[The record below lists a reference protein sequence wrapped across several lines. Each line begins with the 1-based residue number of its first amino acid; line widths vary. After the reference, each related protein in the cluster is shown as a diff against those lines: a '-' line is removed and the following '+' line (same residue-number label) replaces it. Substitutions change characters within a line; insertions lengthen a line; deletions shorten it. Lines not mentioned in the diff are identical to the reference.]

1 MKKLLLTTLLVGA
14 AMTSA
19 SAKEYVVYNGG
30 QELTADQTQLPV
42 NFWTWEGTINTV
54 DNANEHSKDFT
65 VNNDGWWGGGWEIDG
80 TQFDI
85 TTFKA
90 SETGW
95 LLKFEVKSDAA
106 NDALPFQLQFSS
118 SGATTSQPNIDIP
131 CTGKWEEVSLN
142 VKDKFNDFFSLVTS
156 GNNMYCFAPV
166 GGAGWAG
173 KSISFRN
180 IRFEEIQA
188 SPIIAVE
195 ATNIEETSA
204 DLTYSITLPTA
215 LAGAEVAVY
224 YKEKSAAEYTLATG
238 SPISLTGL
246 AEKTG
251 YTYVIKAVAT
261 LNGKEYVSEKEVSFM
276 TGGLYKYGNK
286 FYGTAE
292 KDGFTYSYIL
302 IAESDGTLTC
312 KANITAPAGTDGVV
326 RQIKIADNW
335 ITFGSNDD
343 AETSEAYPYK
353 ANGAG
358 TFTLGEWS
366 GDLFFYIP
374 YAGGAARYDI
384 TDYLYGLA
392 NEAPAAAPSI
402 NVSVDEVTSTQAT
415 LSYIVTTPAELSGAT
430 VAVYYKEA
438 SAETFTLTENSPLTL
453 SDLTPNTSYTYQ
465 FKAVATLGDVEYES
479 KVKDV
484 TFTTLRDGATA
495 ISWYAITDG
504 KIANAYLKDEDA
516 ATMRRN
522 IPVSIETKV
531 TYNVDQTITVE
542 ATPHGDATKIVGM
555 VPKITISSNDYK
567 FENKDMSVADGKWS
581 ITTDTKYPDNH
592 NIGWLYFNLAY
603 DGGASTINVNGYTTG
618 AENQAPSYGSLA
630 SINMELSSNELKF
643 GEKAIVTAYGVDK
656 NNHYLL
662 GGDNTINLSMDS
674 EAFTLEGVKVTAIN
688 KGVGTLK
695 ATCGDACV
703 DKNIVCFE
711 SKDCKTMTAS
721 DSGFAYTAVNYNES
735 DTQDLAAAFDGNVG
749 TQVKWSCGETQ
760 VHGVVVEFEKNMV
773 VEAIRLVW
781 EGASAK
787 KYTVTLYADF
797 ADSNSEIL
805 REVKAY
811 ETLVV
816 EDGEGGAGVTAYKNF
831 YKENFTPYIVKKIVL
846 ATEEAWDAGWGI
858 KLKELAIDG
867 TGEYSGILSGVE
879 NVISDKA
886 STGDVYNMQGICVK
900 RAATT
905 EDLNTLPTGIYIING
920 KKIVVK

>member
-1 MKKLLLTTLLVGA
+1 MKKLLLTTFLVGA
-14 AMTSA
+14 AMTTA

-30 QELTADQTQLPV
+30 QELAAGQTQLPV

-80 TQFDI
+80 KKFDI
-85 TTFKA
+85 ATFKA

-142 VKDKFNDFFSLVTS
+142 VKDTFNDFFSLVTS

-326 RQIKIADNW
+326 RQIKIADKW

-358 TFTLGEWS
+358 TFTLGKWS

-392 NEAPAAAPSI
+392 NEAPAAVPSI

-415 LSYIVTTPAELSGAT
+415 LSYIVTTPAELADAS
-430 VAVYYKEA
+430 VACYYKEA
-438 SAETFTLTENSPLTL
+438 SAETFTLTENSPLIL

-504 KIANAYLKDEDA
+504 KIANAYLIGEDA

-531 TYNVDQTITVE
+531 TYNTDQTITVE

-555 VPKITISSNDYK
+555 VPKITISSNDCK
-567 FENKDMSVADGKWS
+567 FEYKDMSVADGKWS
-581 ITTDTKYPDNH
+581 ITTDTTYPDNH
-592 NIGWLYFNLAY
+592 NIGWLYFYLAY

-618 AENQAPSYGSLA
+618 AENEAPSYGELA
-630 SINMELSSNELKF
+630 SINMELSSNELKI
-643 GEKAIVTAYGVDK
+643 GEKAIVTAYALDN

-662 GGDNTINLSMDS
+662 GGDNTIKLSMDS
-674 EAFTLEGVKVTAIN
+674 EAFTLEGVKVTAIK

-695 ATCGDACV
+695 ATCGDAYV

-711 SKDCKTMTAS
+711 SSDCKTMTAS
-721 DSGFAYTAVNYNES
+721 DSGFAYTATNYNES
-735 DTQDLAAAFDGNVG
+735 DKQDLAAAFDGNVG
-749 TQVKWSCGETQ
+749 TQVEWSCGETQ
-760 VHGVVVEFEKNMV
+760 KHGVVVEFEKNMV

-831 YKENFTPYIVKKIVL
+831 YKENFTSYIVKKIVL
-846 ATEEAWDAGWGI
+846 ATEEAWNAGWGI
-858 KLKELAIDG
+858 KLKELAVDG

>member
-1 MKKLLLTTLLVGA
+1 MKKFIVASMMAAAMLTT
-14 AMTSA
+14 A
-19 SAKEYVVYNGG
+19 SATEYVVYNGG
-30 QELTADQTQLPV
+30 QELAAGQTQLPV
-42 NFWTWEGTINTV
+42 NFWTWEGTIKTV

-80 TQFDI
+80 KQFDI

-118 SGATTSQPNIDIP
+118 SGVEKSQPDIDIP

-142 VKDKFNDFFSLVTS
+142 VKDTFNDFFSLVTS

-286 FYGTAE
+286 FYGNVE
-292 KDGFTYSYIL
+292 QNGFIYNYML
-302 IAESDGTLTC
+302 IAESDGSLTC
-312 KANITAPAGTDGVV
+312 KANITAPEGTVGVV
-326 RQIKIADNW
+326 RQIKIADNY
-335 ITFGSNDD
+335 INFSENTD
-343 AETSEAYPYK
+343 AATADTYPYT
-353 ANGAG
+353 ANATGR
-358 TFTLGEWS
+358 FTLGEWS
-366 GDLFFYIP
+366 GDLFLWTP
-374 YAGGAARYDI
+374 YAGGVDRYDI
-384 TDYLYGLA
+384 KNYLYGLA
-392 NEAPAAAPSI
+392 NEAPAPAPSI
-402 NVSVDEVTSTQAT
+402 TVSADEITATQAT
-415 LSYIVTTPAELSGAT
+415 LSYSVTTPAELSGAT

-465 FKAVATLGDVEYES
+465 FKAVATLDDVEYES

-504 KIANAYLKDEDA
+504 KIANAYLIGEDA

-531 TYNVDQTITVE
+531 TYNADQTITVE

-567 FENKDMSVADGKWS
+567 FEYKDMSVADGKWS
-581 ITTDTKYPDNH
+581 ITTDTTYPDNH
-592 NIGWLYFNLAY
+592 NIGWLYFYLAY
-603 DGGASTINVNGYTTG
+603 DGGASPINVNGYTTG
-618 AENQAPSYGSLA
+618 VENEAPSYG
-630 SINMELSSNELKF
+630 ELSSINLALSNTELKV
-643 GEKAIVTAYGVDK
+643 GDNAIVTAYGVDK
-656 NNHYLL
+656 NGHYLL
-662 GGDNTINLSMDS
+662 GDDYAVTLTMDS

-695 ATCGDACV
+695 ATCGDAYV

-711 SKDCKTMTAS
+711 STDCKTMTAS
-721 DSGFAYTAVNYNES
+721 DSGFTYTATNYNAG

-749 TQVKWSCGETQ
+749 TQVEWSCGETQ
-760 VHGVVVEFEKNMV
+760 KHGVVVEFEKNMV

-846 ATEEAWDAGWGI
+846 ATEKAWDAGWGI
-858 KLKELAIDG
+858 KLKELAVDG

>member
-1 MKKLLLTTLLVGA
+1 MKKLLLTTFLVGA
-14 AMTSA
+14 AMTTA

-42 NFWTWEGTINTV
+42 NFHTWMNMTVEENAEDYSTNFTINEEV
-54 DNANEHSKDFT
+54 
-65 VNNDGWWGGGWEIDG
+65 GWWGAGWEIDG
-80 TQFDI
+80 NQFDI
-85 TTFKA
+85 TTFA
-90 SETGW
+90 QSETGW
-95 LLKFEVKSDAA
+95 LLKFEEKCDPENA
-106 NDALPFQLQFSS
+106 DLTFKIQMS
-118 SGATTSQPNIDIP
+118 SGNVRPEPVVKIP
-131 CTGKWEEVSLN
+131 CTGQWEEVTIN
-142 VKDKFNDFFSLVTS
+142 IKDKFDDIFSKLTS
-156 GNNMYCFAPV
+156 GQNLYCFAPV
-166 GGAGWAG
+166 GGAGW
-173 KSISFRN
+173 KDRKISFRN
-180 IRFEEIQA
+180 VRLVEIPA
-188 SPIIAVE
+188 SPIISLE
-195 ATNIEETSA
+195 ATNITETTA
-204 DLTYSITLPTA
+204 DLAYSVSLPSA
-215 LAGAEVAVY
+215 LTGADVAVY

-251 YTYVIKAVAT
+251 YTYVVKAVAT

-286 FYGTAE
+286 FYGNVE
-292 KDGFTYSYIL
+292 HDRFIYNYML
-302 IAESDGTLTC
+302 IAESDGSLTC
-312 KANITAPAGTDGVV
+312 KADITAPEGTVGVV
-326 RQIKIADNW
+326 RRIKIADNW
-335 ITFGSNDD
+335 IDF
-343 AETSEAYPYK
+343 SENTDPATADTYPYT

-366 GDLFFYIP
+366 GELFFYIP
-374 YAGGAARYDI
+374 YSGGADRYDI
-384 TDYLYGLA
+384 KNYLYGLA
-392 NEAPAAAPSI
+392 NEAPAPAPSI
-402 NVSVDEVTSTQAT
+402 TVSADEITATQAT
-415 LSYIVTTPAELSGAT
+415 LSYSVTTPAELSGAT

-504 KIANAYLKDEDA
+504 KIANAYLIGEDA

-531 TYNVDQTITVE
+531 TYNTDQTITVE

-567 FENKDMSVADGKWS
+567 FEYKDMSVADGKWS
-581 ITTDTKYPDNH
+581 ITTDTKYPDKY
-592 NIGWLYFNLAY
+592 NIGSLYFYLAY

-630 SINMELSSNELKF
+630 SINMELSSNELKI
-643 GEKAIVTAYGVDK
+643 GEKAIVTAYGVDN

-674 EAFTLEGVKVTAIN
+674 EAFTLEGVKVTAIK

-695 ATCGDACV
+695 ATCGDAYV

-711 SKDCKTMTAS
+711 STDCKTMTAS
-721 DSGFAYTAVNYNES
+721 DSGFAYTATNYNES

-749 TQVKWSCGETQ
+749 TQVEWSCGETQ
-760 VHGVVVEFEKNMV
+760 EHGVVVEFEKNMV

-816 EDGEGGAGVTAYKNF
+816 EDGEGGAGVTVYKNF

-858 KLKELAIDG
+858 KLKELAVDG

>member
-1 MKKLLLTTLLVGA
+1 MKKLLLTTFLVGA
-14 AMTSA
+14 AMTTA

-30 QELTADQTQLPV
+30 QELTAGQTQLPV
-42 NFWTWEGTINTV
+42 NFWGWEETINTV

-65 VNNDGWWGGGWEIDG
+65 VKNDGWWGGGWEIDG
-80 TQFDI
+80 KQFDI

-118 SGATTSQPNIDIP
+118 SGVKNSQPDIDIP

-142 VKDKFNDFFSLVTS
+142 VKDTFNDFFSLVTS

-188 SPIIAVE
+188 SPIISLE
-195 ATNIEETSA
+195 ATNITETTA
-204 DLTYSITLPTA
+204 DLAYSVSLPSA
-215 LAGAEVAVY
+215 LTGADVAVY
-224 YKEKSAAEYTLATG
+224 YKEKSAADFTLASG
-238 SPISLTGL
+238 SPIALTNL
-246 AEKTG
+246 LEKTN

-286 FYGTAE
+286 FYGNVE
-292 KDGFTYSYIL
+292 QNGFIYNYML
-302 IAESDGTLTC
+302 IAESDGSLTC
-312 KANITAPAGTDGVV
+312 KANITAPEGTVGVV
-326 RQIKIADNW
+326 RQIKIADNY
-335 ITFGSNDD
+335 INFSENTD
-343 AETSEAYPYK
+343 AATADTYPYT
-353 ANGAG
+353 ANATGP
-358 TFTLGEWS
+358 FTLGEWS
-366 GDLFFYIP
+366 GDLFLWTP
-374 YAGGAARYDI
+374 YAGGVNSYDI
-384 TDYLYGLA
+384 PGYLYGLA
-392 NEAPAAAPSI
+392 NEAPAPAPSI
-402 NVSVDEVTSTQAT
+402 TVSADEITATQAT
-415 LSYIVTTPAELSGAT
+415 LSYSVTTPAELSGAT

-438 SAETFTLTENSPLTL
+438 SAETFTLTENSPLIL

-465 FKAVATLGDVEYES
+465 FKVVATLGDVEYES

-504 KIANAYLKDEDA
+504 KIANAYLIGEDA

-555 VPKITISSNDYK
+555 VPKITISSTDYK
-567 FENKDMSVADGKWS
+567 FEYKVMNVTDGKWS

-618 AENQAPSYGSLA
+618 AENEAPSYGSLA
-630 SINMELSSNELKF
+630 SINMELSSNELKI
-643 GEKAIVTAYGVDK
+643 GEKAIVTAYALDN

-662 GGDNTINLSMDS
+662 GGDNTIKLSMVS

-695 ATCGDACV
+695 ATCGDAYV

-711 SKDCKTMTAS
+711 SSDCKTMTAS
-721 DSGFAYTAVNYNES
+721 DSGFAYTATNYNAD

-749 TQVKWSCGETQ
+749 TQVEWSCGETQ
-760 VHGVVVEFEKNMV
+760 EHGVVVEFEKNMV

-846 ATEEAWDAGWGI
+846 ATEEAWDAGRGI
-858 KLKELAIDG
+858 ILKELAVDG

-900 RAATT
+900 RGASV
-905 EDLNTLPTGIYIING
+905 EDLNSLPTGIYIING
-920 KKIVVK
+920 KKFVVK

>member
-1 MKKLLLTTLLVGA
+1 MTT
-14 AMTSA
+14 A

-30 QELTADQTQLPV
+30 QALTADQTQLPV
-42 NFWTWEGTINTV
+42 NFYSWEGTVNTV
-54 DNANEHSKDFT
+54 DNTAEYSKDFT
-65 VNNDGWWGGGWEIDG
+65 VNNNGWWGAGWEIDG
-80 TQFDI
+80 TNFDI
-85 TTFKA
+85 ASFKT

-106 NDALPFQLQFSS
+106 NDDLPFQLQFSS
-118 SGATTSQPNIDIP
+118 TGVTTSQPNIDIP
-131 CTGKWEEVSLN
+131 CTGSWEEVSLN
-142 VKDKFNDFFSLVTS
+142 IKDTFNDFLSGVIS

-166 GGAGWAG
+166 GGSGWAG

-180 IRFEEIQA
+180 IRLVEISA
-188 SPIIAVE
+188 SPIITLE
-195 ATNIEETSA
+195 ATNITKTTA
-204 DLTYSITLPTA
+204 DLAYSVSLPSA
-215 LAGAEVAVY
+215 LTGADVAVY
-224 YKEKSAAEYTLATG
+224 YKEKSAADYTLASG
-238 SPISLTGL
+238 SPIALTDL
-246 AEKTG
+246 VEKTN
-251 YTYVIKAVAT
+251 YTYVVKAVAT
-261 LNGKEYVSEKEVSFM
+261 LNDVEYVAEKEVSFM
-276 TGGLYKYGNK
+276 TGGLYKSGNK
-286 FYGTAE
+286 FYGNAE
-292 KDGFTYSYIL
+292 QNGFTYNYIL
-302 IAESDGTLTC
+302 IAESDGSLTC
-312 KANITAPAGTDGVV
+312 KANITAPEGTVGVV
-326 RQIKIADNW
+326 RQFNIAGTYINFTNNTDPA
-335 ITFGSNDD
+335 T
-343 AETSEAYPYK
+343 AEAYPYT
-353 ANGAG
+353 ANGSG
-358 TFTLGEWS
+358 SFTLGEWK

-384 TDYLYGLA
+384 PGYLYGLA
-392 NEAPAAAPSI
+392 NEAPASAPSI
-402 NVSVDEVTSTQAT
+402 SVSADEITAT
-415 LSYIVTTPAELSGAT
+415 TASLSYSVTTPSELSGAT
-430 VAVYYKEA
+430 VSVYYKEA
-438 SAETFTLTENSPLTL
+438 TAESFTLLESSPLVL

-465 FKAVATLGDVEYES
+465 FKAVATLKGVEYES

-484 TFTTLRDGATA
+484 TFTTMRDGATA
-495 ISWYAITDG
+495 ISWYAIADG
-504 KIANAYLKDEDA
+504 KINNAYLIGEDP

-567 FENKDMSVADGKWS
+567 FEYKDMSVADGKWS
-581 ITTDTKYPDNH
+581 ITTDTTYPDNH
-592 NIGWLYFNLAY
+592 SIGWLFFFMAY
-603 DGGASTINVNGYTTG
+603 DGGASSINVNGYTTG
-618 AENQAPSYGSLA
+618 AENEAPSYG
-630 SINMELSSNELKF
+630 ELSSINLELSNTELKV
-643 GEKAIVTAYGVDK
+643 GEKATLTSAYAFD
-656 NNHYLL
+656 NNGHYLL
-662 GGDNTINLSMDS
+662 GDDYAVTLTMDGDSFNFEGITI
-674 EAFTLEGVKVTAIN
+674 TATD

-695 ATCGDACV
+695 ATCRDASV
-703 DKNIVCFE
+703 EKVIRCFE
-711 SKDCKTMTAS
+711 STDCKTMTAS
-721 DSGFAYTAVNYNES
+721 DSGFTYTASNYNAN
-735 DTQDLAAAFDGNVG
+735 DTQDLAAAFDGNIG
-749 TQVKWSCGETQ
+749 TQVEWSCGKTQ
-760 VHGVVVEFEKNMV
+760 EHGVVVEFEKNMV

-846 ATEEAWDAGWGI
+846 ATEEAWNADWGI
-858 KLKELAIDG
+858 KLKELAVDG

>member
-1 MKKLLLTTLLVGA
+1 MTT
-14 AMTSA
+14 A

-30 QELTADQTQLPV
+30 QELAADQTQLPV

-65 VNNDGWWGGGWEIDG
+65 VNNNGWWGGGWEIDG
-80 TQFDI
+80 KQFDI

-95 LLKFEVKSDAA
+95 ILKFEVKSDAA

-465 FKAVATLGDVEYES
+465 FKAVATLGDVKYES

-618 AENQAPSYGSLA
+618 AENEAPSYGELL

-643 GEKAIVTAYGVDK
+643 GEKAIVTAYGVDN

-662 GGDNTINLSMDS
+662 GGDNTIKLSMNS

-695 ATCGDACV
+695 ATCGDAYV

-721 DSGFAYTAVNYNES
+721 DSGFAYTATNYNTG
-735 DTQDLAAAFDGNVG
+735 DTQDLAAAFDGNIG
-749 TQVKWSCGETQ
+749 TQVEWSCGETQ
-760 VHGVVVEFEKNMV
+760 KHGVVVEFEKNMV

-816 EDGEGGAGVTAYKNF
+816 EDGEGGAGVTVYKNF

-846 ATEEAWDAGWGI
+846 ATEEAWNAGWGI
-858 KLKELAIDG
+858 KLKELAVDG

-900 RAATT
+900 RGASV
-905 EDLNTLPTGIYIING
+905 EDLNSLPTGIYIING

>member
-1 MKKLLLTTLLVGA
+1 MTT
-14 AMTSA
+14 A

-42 NFWTWEGTINTV
+42 NFSTWEGTVSTK
-54 DNANEHSKDFT
+54 DNDKDFSKDFT

-80 TQFDI
+80 FDI
-85 TTFKA
+85 TTFA
-90 SETGW
+90 QSETGW
-95 LLKFEVKSDAA
+95 LLKFEEKCDPENANLIFKIQMSSGDVKSE
-106 NDALPFQLQFSS
+106 PKVK
-118 SGATTSQPNIDIP
+118 IP
-131 CTGKWEEVSLN
+131 CTGQWEEVTIN
-142 VKDKFNDFFSLVTS
+142 IKDTFDDIFSKLTS
-156 GNNMYCFAPV
+156 GNKLYCFAPV
-166 GGAGWAG
+166 GGAGW
-173 KSISFRN
+173 KDRKISFRN
-180 IRFEEIQA
+180 VRLVEIPA
-188 SPIIAVE
+188 SPIISLE
-195 ATNIEETSA
+195 ATNITETTA
-204 DLTYSITLPTA
+204 DLAYSVSLPSA
-215 LAGAEVAVY
+215 LTGADVAVY

-261 LNGKEYVSEKEVSFM
+261 LNDVEYVAEKEVSFM
-276 TGGLYKYGNK
+276 TGGLYKSGNK
-286 FYGTAE
+286 FYGNAE
-292 KDGFTYSYIL
+292 QNGFTYNYML
-302 IAESDGTLTC
+302 IAESDGSLTC
-312 KANITAPAGTDGVV
+312 KANITAPEGTVGLVPELNIAGPYIGFTKNTDPAT
-326 RQIKIADNW
+326 AD
-335 ITFGSNDD
+335 T
-343 AETSEAYPYK
+343 YPYTV
-353 ANGAG
+353 NGTG
-358 TFTLGEWS
+358 PFTLGEWS
-366 GDLFFYIP
+366 GDLFFWTK
-374 YAGGAARYDI
+374 YAGGVHRYDI
-384 TDYLYGLA
+384 PGYLYGLA
-392 NEAPAAAPSI
+392 NEAPASAPSI
-402 NVSVDEVTSTQAT
+402 TVSADEITATQAT
-415 LSYIVTTPAELSGAT
+415 LSYSVTTPAELSGAT

-531 TYNVDQTITVE
+531 TYNTDQTITVE

-555 VPKITISSNDYK
+555 VPKITISSDDYK
-567 FENKDMSVADGKWS
+567 FEYKDMSVADGKWS
-581 ITTDTKYPDNH
+581 ITTDTKYPDKH
-592 NIGWLYFNLAY
+592 NIGWLYFYLAY
-603 DGGASTINVNGYTTG
+603 AGGASTINVNGYTTG
-618 AENQAPSYGSLA
+618 AENEAPSYGSLA
-630 SINMELSSNELKF
+630 SINMELSSNELKI
-643 GEKAIVTAYGVDK
+643 GEKAIVTAYGVDN

-662 GGDNTINLSMDS
+662 GGDNTIKLSMNS
-674 EAFTLEGVKVTAIN
+674 EAFTLEGVKVTATD

-695 ATCGDACV
+695 ATCRDAYV
-703 DKNIVCFE
+703 EKVIRCFE
-711 SKDCKTMTAS
+711 STDCKTMTAS
-721 DSGFAYTAVNYNES
+721 DSGFTYTATNYNAG
-735 DTQDLAAAFDGNVG
+735 DTQDLAAAFDGNIG
-749 TQVKWSCGETQ
+749 TQVEWNCGQTHE
-760 VHGVVVEFEKNMV
+760 HGVVVEFEKNMV

-797 ADSNSEIL
+797 ADADSQML

-816 EDGEGGAGVTAYKNF
+816 EDGEGGGGLTIYKDF
-831 YKENFTPYIVKKIVL
+831 YKEDYTPYIAKKIVL
-846 ATEEAWDAGWGI
+846 ATQQAWDAGWGI
-858 KLKELAIDG
+858 KLKEMAIDG
-867 TGEYSGILSGVE
+867 TGEYSGTLTGVE

-886 STGDVYNMQGICVK
+886 TTGDIYNMQGICVK

>member
-1 MKKLLLTTLLVGA
+1 
-14 AMTSA
+14 MTSA

-30 QELTADQTQLPV
+30 QELAAGQTQLPV

-80 TQFDI
+80 KQFDI

-142 VKDKFNDFFSLVTS
+142 VKDTFNDFFSLVTS

-173 KSISFRN
+173 KTISFRN

-286 FYGTAE
+286 FYGNVE
-292 KDGFTYSYIL
+292 HDRFIYNYML
-302 IAESDGTLTC
+302 IAESDGSLTC
-312 KANITAPAGTDGVV
+312 KANITAPEGTVGLVPELNIAGPYIGFTKNTDPAT
-326 RQIKIADNW
+326 AD
-335 ITFGSNDD
+335 T
-343 AETSEAYPYK
+343 YPYTV
-353 ANGAG
+353 NGTG
-358 TFTLGEWS
+358 PFTLGEWS
-366 GDLFFYIP
+366 GELFFWTK
-374 YAGGAARYDI
+374 YAGGVHRYDI
-384 TDYLYGLA
+384 PGYLYGLA
-392 NEAPAAAPSI
+392 NEAPASAPSI
-402 NVSVDEVTSTQAT
+402 SVSADEITAT
-415 LSYIVTTPAELSGAT
+415 TASLSYSVTTPSELNGAT

-438 SAETFTLTENSPLTL
+438 TAESFTLLESSPLVL

-465 FKAVATLGDVEYES
+465 FKAVATLEDVEYES

-484 TFTTLRDGATA
+484 TFTTMRDGATA
-495 ISWYAITDG
+495 ISWYAIADG
-504 KIANAYLKDEDA
+504 KINNAYLIGEDP

-555 VPKITISSNDYK
+555 VPKITISSNDHK
-567 FENKDMSVADGKWS
+567 FEYQVMNVADGKWS
-581 ITTDTKYPDNH
+581 ITTDTTYPDNH
-592 NIGWLYFNLAY
+592 SIGWLYFFMAY
-603 DGGASTINVNGYTTG
+603 DGGDSRIDVNGYTTG
-618 AENQAPSYGSLA
+618 AENEAPSYG
-630 SINMELSSNELKF
+630 ELSSINLELTDTELKV
-643 GEKAIVTAYGVDK
+643 GEKATLTSAYAFD
-656 NNHYLL
+656 NNGHYLL
-662 GGDNTINLSMDS
+662 GDDYAVTLTMDGDSFNFEGITI
-674 EAFTLEGVKVTAIN
+674 TATD

-695 ATCGDACV
+695 ATCRDAYV
-703 DKNIVCFE
+703 EKVIRCFE
-711 SKDCKTMTAS
+711 STDCKTMTAS
-721 DSGFAYTAVNYNES
+721 DSGFTYTATNYNAG
-735 DTQDLAAAFDGNVG
+735 DTQDLAAAFDGNIG
-749 TQVKWSCGETQ
+749 TQVEWNCGQTHE
-760 VHGVVVEFEKNMV
+760 HGVVVEFEKNMV

-797 ADSNSEIL
+797 ADADSQML

-816 EDGEGGAGVTAYKNF
+816 EDGEGGGGLTIYKDF
-831 YKENFTPYIVKKIVL
+831 YKEDYTPYIAKKIVL
-846 ATEEAWDAGWGI
+846 ATQQAWDAGWGI
-858 KLKELAIDG
+858 KLKEMAIDG
-867 TGEYSGILSGVE
+867 TGEYSGTLTGVE

-886 STGDVYNMQGICVK
+886 TTGDIYNMQGICVK

>member
-1 MKKLLLTTLLVGA
+1 MKKLLLTTFLVGA
-14 AMTSA
+14 AMTTA

-42 NFWTWEGTINTV
+42 NFHTWMNMTVEENAEDYSTNFTINEEV
-54 DNANEHSKDFT
+54 
-65 VNNDGWWGGGWEIDG
+65 GWWGAGWEIDG
-80 TQFDI
+80 NQFDI
-85 TTFKA
+85 TKFA
-90 SETGW
+90 QSETGW
-95 LLKFEVKSDAA
+95 LLKFEEKCDPENA
-106 NDALPFQLQFSS
+106 DLTFKIQMS
-118 SGATTSQPNIDIP
+118 SGNVKPEPKVEIP
-131 CTGKWEEVSLN
+131 CTGQWEEVTIN
-142 VKDKFNDFFSLVTS
+142 IKDKFDDIFSKLTS
-156 GNNMYCFAPV
+156 GQNLYCFAPV
-166 GGAGWAG
+166 GGAGW
-173 KSISFRN
+173 KDRKISFRN
-180 IRFEEIQA
+180 VRLVEIPA
-188 SPIIAVE
+188 SPIISLE
-195 ATNIEETSA
+195 ATNITETTA
-204 DLTYSITLPTA
+204 DLAYSVSLPSA
-215 LAGAEVAVY
+215 LTGADVAVY
-224 YKEKSAAEYTLATG
+224 YKEKSAADFTLASG
-238 SPISLTGL
+238 SPITLTDL
-246 AEKTG
+246 LEKTN

-286 FYGTAE
+286 FYGNVE
-292 KDGFTYSYIL
+292 HDGFIYNYML
-302 IAESDGTLTC
+302 IAESDKSLTC
-312 KANITAPAGTDGVV
+312 KADITAREGTVGVV
-326 RQIKIADNW
+326 RQIKIADKW
-335 ITFGSNDD
+335 IDF
-343 AETSEAYPYK
+343 SENTDPATADTYPYT

-358 TFTLGEWS
+358 PFTLGEWS

-374 YAGGAARYDI
+374 YSGGADRYDI
-384 TDYLYGLA
+384 KNYLYGLA
-392 NEAPAAAPSI
+392 NEAPAPAPSI
-402 NVSVDEVTSTQAT
+402 TVSADEITATQAT
-415 LSYIVTTPAELSGAT
+415 LSYSVTTPAELSGAT

-438 SAETFTLTENSPLTL
+438 SAETFTLTENSPLIL

-504 KIANAYLKDEDA
+504 KIANAYLIGEDA

-567 FENKDMSVADGKWS
+567 FEYKDMSVADGKWS
-581 ITTDTKYPDNH
+581 ITTDTKYPDKY
-592 NIGWLYFNLAY
+592 NIGSLYFYLAY
-603 DGGASTINVNGYTTG
+603 AGGASTINVNGYTTG

-630 SINMELSSNELKF
+630 SINMELSSNELKI
-643 GEKAIVTAYGVDK
+643 GEKAIVTAYALDN

-662 GGDNTINLSMDS
+662 GGDNTIKLSMVS

-695 ATCGDACV
+695 ATCGDAYV
-703 DKNIVCFE
+703 EKNIVCFE
-711 SKDCKTMTAS
+711 SSDCKTMTAS
-721 DSGFAYTAVNYNES
+721 DSGFAYTATNYNAG

-749 TQVKWSCGETQ
+749 TQVEWSCGETQ
-760 VHGVVVEFEKNMV
+760 KHGVVVEFEKNMV

-816 EDGEGGAGVTAYKNF
+816 EDGEGGAGVTVYKNF

-846 ATEEAWDAGWGI
+846 ATEEAWNAGWGI
-858 KLKELAIDG
+858 KLKEMAVDG

-920 KKIVVK
+920 KKFVVK

>member
-1 MKKLLLTTLLVGA
+1 MKKLLLTTFLVGA
-14 AMTSA
+14 AMTTA

-42 NFWTWEGTINTV
+42 NFHPWEGTVSTK
-54 DNANEHSKDFT
+54 DNEKDFSKDFT

-80 TQFDI
+80 KQFDI

-118 SGATTSQPNIDIP
+118 SGVKNSQPDIDIP

-142 VKDKFNDFFSLVTS
+142 VKDTFNDFFSLVTS

-204 DLTYSITLPTA
+204 DLTYSITLPSA
-215 LAGAEVAVY
+215 LTGADVAVY

-238 SPISLTGL
+238 NPISLTGL

-261 LNGKEYVSEKEVSFM
+261 LNGEEYVSEKEVSFM

-343 AETSEAYPYK
+343 DETSEAYPYK

-384 TDYLYGLA
+384 TGYLYGLA

-438 SAETFTLTENSPLTL
+438 SAETFTLTENSPLIL

-465 FKAVATLGDVEYES
+465 FKAVATLDDVEYES

-495 ISWYAITDG
+495 ISWYAIADG
-504 KIANAYLKDEDA
+504 KINNAYLIGEDP
-516 ATMRRN
+516 ATMRRD

-567 FENKDMSVADGKWS
+567 FEYKDMSVADGKWS
-581 ITTDTKYPDNH
+581 ITTDTTYPDNH
-592 NIGWLYFNLAY
+592 SIGWLFFFMAY
-603 DGGASTINVNGYTTG
+603 DGGASSINVNGYTTG
-618 AENQAPSYGSLA
+618 AENEAPSYG
-630 SINMELSSNELKF
+630 ELSSINLELSNTELKV
-643 GEKAIVTAYGVDK
+643 GDKAIVTAYGVD
-656 NNHYLL
+656 NNGHYLL
-662 GGDNTINLSMDS
+662 GDDYAVTLTMDGNS
-674 EAFTLEGVKVTAIN
+674 FNLEGVTITAAD

-695 ATCGDACV
+695 ATCGDASV
-703 DKNIVCFE
+703 EKVIRCFE
-711 SKDCKTMTAS
+711 STDCKTMTAS
-721 DSGFAYTAVNYNES
+721 DSGFTYTASNYNAD

-749 TQVKWSCGETQ
+749 TQVEWSCGNTQ
-760 VHGVVVEFEKNMV
+760 KHGVVVEFEKNMV

-797 ADSNSEIL
+797 ADADSQVL

-816 EDGEGGAGVTAYKNF
+816 EDGEGGGGLTIYKNF
-831 YKENFTPYIVKKIVL
+831 YKEDYTPYIAKKIVL

-858 KLKELAIDG
+858 KLKEMAIDG
-867 TGEYSGILSGVE
+867 TGEYSGTLTGVE

-886 STGDVYNMQGICVK
+886 TTGDIYNMQGICVK

>member
-1 MKKLLLTTLLVGA
+1 MKKLLLTTFLVGA
-14 AMTSA
+14 AMTTA

-42 NFWTWEGTINTV
+42 NFYTWMNMTVEENAEDYSTNFTINEEV
-54 DNANEHSKDFT
+54 
-65 VNNDGWWGGGWEIDG
+65 GWWGAGWEIDG
-80 TQFDI
+80 TKFDI
-85 TTFKA
+85 TKFA
-90 SETGW
+90 QSETGW
-95 LLKFEVKSDAA
+95 LLKFEEKCDPENA
-106 NDALPFQLQFSS
+106 DLTFKIQMS
-118 SGATTSQPNIDIP
+118 SGDVRPEPVVKIP
-131 CTGKWEEVSLN
+131 CTGQWEEVTIN
-142 VKDKFNDFFSLVTS
+142 IKDTFDDIFSKLTS
-156 GNNMYCFAPV
+156 GNKLYCFAPV
-166 GGAGWAG
+166 GGAGW
-173 KSISFRN
+173 KDRKISFRN
-180 IRFEEIQA
+180 VRLVEIPA
-188 SPIIAVE
+188 SPIISLE
-195 ATNIEETSA
+195 ATNITETTA
-204 DLTYSITLPTA
+204 DLAYSVSLPSA
-215 LAGAEVAVY
+215 LTGADVAVY

-286 FYGTAE
+286 FYGNVE
-292 KDGFTYSYIL
+292 QNGFIYNYML
-302 IAESDGTLTC
+302 IAESDGSLTC
-312 KANITAPAGTDGVV
+312 KANITAPEGTVGVV
-326 RQIKIADNW
+326 RQIKIADNY
-335 ITFGSNDD
+335 INFSENTD
-343 AETSEAYPYK
+343 AATADTYPYT
-353 ANGAG
+353 ANATGR
-358 TFTLGEWS
+358 FTLGEWS
-366 GDLFFYIP
+366 GDLFLWTP
-374 YAGGAARYDI
+374 YAGGVDRYDI
-384 TDYLYGLA
+384 KNYLYGLA
-392 NEAPAAAPSI
+392 NEAPAPAPSI
-402 NVSVDEVTSTQAT
+402 TVSADEITATQAT
-415 LSYIVTTPAELSGAT
+415 LSYSVTTPAELSGAT

-438 SAETFTLTENSPLTL
+438 SAETFTLTENSPLIL

-504 KIANAYLKDEDA
+504 KIANAYLIGEDA

-531 TYNVDQTITVE
+531 TYNTDQTITVE

-567 FENKDMSVADGKWS
+567 FEYKDMSVADGKWS
-581 ITTDTKYPDNH
+581 ITTDTTYPDKH
-592 NIGWLYFNLAY
+592 NIGWLYFYLAY

-618 AENQAPSYGSLA
+618 AENEAPSYG
-630 SINMELSSNELKF
+630 ELSSINLALSNTELKV
-643 GEKAIVTAYGVDK
+643 GDNAIVTAYGVD
-656 NNHYLL
+656 NNGHYLL
-662 GGDNTINLSMDS
+662 GDDYAVTLTMDS

-695 ATCGDACV
+695 ATCGDAYV

-711 SKDCKTMTAS
+711 SSDCKTMTAS
-721 DSGFAYTAVNYNES
+721 DSGFAYTATNYNAG

-749 TQVKWSCGETQ
+749 TQVEWSCGETQ

-846 ATEEAWDAGWGI
+846 ATEKAWDAGWGI
-858 KLKELAIDG
+858 KLKELAVDG

>member
-1 MKKLLLTTLLVGA
+1 MTT
-14 AMTSA
+14 A

-42 NFWTWEGTINTV
+42 NFYPWDGTINTV
-54 DNANEHSKDFT
+54 DNADEHSKDFT

-80 TQFDI
+80 FDI
-85 TTFKA
+85 TTFA
-90 SETGW
+90 QSETGW
-95 LLKFEVKSDAA
+95 LLKFEEKCDPE
-106 NDALPFQLQFSS
+106 NKDLTFKIQMS
-118 SGATTSQPNIDIP
+118 SGDVKHEPVVKIP
-131 CTGKWEEVSLN
+131 CTGQWEEVTIN
-142 VKDKFNDFFSLVTS
+142 IKDTFDDIFSKLTF
-156 GNNMYCFAPV
+156 GNKLYCFAPV
-166 GGAGWAG
+166 GGSGW
-173 KSISFRN
+173 KDRKISFRN
-180 IRFEEIQA
+180 VRLVEIPA
-188 SPIIAVE
+188 SPIISLE
-195 ATNIEETSA
+195 ATNITETTA
-204 DLTYSITLPTA
+204 DLAYSVSLPSA
-215 LAGAEVAVY
+215 LTGADVAVY
-224 YKEKSAAEYTLATG
+224 YKEKSAADFTLASG
-238 SPISLTGL
+238 SPITLTDL
-246 AEKTG
+246 LEKTN
-251 YTYVIKAVAT
+251 YTYVVKAVAT

-286 FYGTAE
+286 FYGNVE
-292 KDGFTYSYIL
+292 HNGFIYNYML
-302 IAESDGTLTC
+302 IAESDGSLTC
-312 KANITAPAGTDGVV
+312 KADITAPEGTVGVV
-326 RQIKIADNW
+326 RRIKIADNW
-335 ITFGSNDD
+335 IDF
-343 AETSEAYPYK
+343 SENTDHATADTYPYTAK
-353 ANGAG
+353 GAG
-358 TFTLGEWS
+358 TFNLGEWS

-374 YAGGAARYDI
+374 YSGGDDRYDI
-384 TDYLYGLA
+384 KDYLYGLA
-392 NEAPAAAPSI
+392 NEAPAPAPSI
-402 NVSVDEVTSTQAT
+402 TVSADEITATRAT
-415 LSYIVTTPAELSGAT
+415 LSYTVITPSELAGAT
-430 VAVYYKEA
+430 VACYYKDA
-438 SAETFTLTENSPLTL
+438 TAEEYTLLESSPLVL

-504 KIANAYLKDEDA
+504 KIANAYLIGEDA

-567 FENKDMSVADGKWS
+567 FEYKVMNVADGKWS
-581 ITTDTKYPDNH
+581 ITTDTTYPVNH
-592 NIGWLYFNLAY
+592 NIDWLYFNLAY
-603 DGGASTINVNGYTTG
+603 DGGASTIYVNGYTTG

-630 SINMELSSNELKF
+630 SINMELSSNELKI
-643 GEKAIVTAYGVDK
+643 GEKAIVTAYGVDN

-662 GGDNTINLSMDS
+662 GGDNTIKLSMNS

-695 ATCGDACV
+695 ATCGDAYV

-711 SKDCKTMTAS
+711 SSDCKTMTAS
-721 DSGFAYTAVNYNES
+721 DSGFAYTATNYNAG
-735 DTQDLAAAFDGNVG
+735 DTQDLAAAFDGNIG
-749 TQVKWSCGETQ
+749 TQVEWSCGETQ
-760 VHGVVVEFEKNMV
+760 KHGVVVEFEKNMV

-858 KLKELAIDG
+858 KLKELAVDG

-900 RAATT
+900 RGASV
-905 EDLNTLPTGIYIING
+905 EDLNSLPTGIYIING
-920 KKIVVK
+920 KKFVVK

>member
-1 MKKLLLTTLLVGA
+1 M
-14 AMTSA
+14 
-19 SAKEYVVYNGG
+19 
-30 QELTADQTQLPV
+30 
-42 NFWTWEGTINTV
+42 
-54 DNANEHSKDFT
+54 
-65 VNNDGWWGGGWEIDG
+65 
-80 TQFDI
+80 
-85 TTFKA
+85 
-90 SETGW
+90 
-95 LLKFEVKSDAA
+95 
-106 NDALPFQLQFSS
+106 
-118 SGATTSQPNIDIP
+118 
-131 CTGKWEEVSLN
+131 
-142 VKDKFNDFFSLVTS
+142 
-156 GNNMYCFAPV
+156 
-166 GGAGWAG
+166 
-173 KSISFRN
+173 
-180 IRFEEIQA
+180 
-188 SPIIAVE
+188 
-195 ATNIEETSA
+195 
-204 DLTYSITLPTA
+204 
-215 LAGAEVAVY
+215 
-224 YKEKSAAEYTLATG
+224 
-238 SPISLTGL
+238 
-246 AEKTG
+246 
-251 YTYVIKAVAT
+251 
-261 LNGKEYVSEKEVSFM
+261 
-276 TGGLYKYGNK
+276 
-286 FYGTAE
+286 
-292 KDGFTYSYIL
+292 
-302 IAESDGTLTC
+302 
-312 KANITAPAGTDGVV
+312 

-465 FKAVATLGDVEYES
+465 FKAVATLGDVKYES

-618 AENQAPSYGSLA
+618 AENEAPSYGELL

-643 GEKAIVTAYGVDK
+643 GEKAIVTAYGVDN

-662 GGDNTINLSMDS
+662 GGDNTI
-674 EAFTLEGVKVTAIN
+674 
-688 KGVGTLK
+688 
-695 ATCGDACV
+695 
-703 DKNIVCFE
+703 
-711 SKDCKTMTAS
+711 
-721 DSGFAYTAVNYNES
+721 
-735 DTQDLAAAFDGNVG
+735 
-749 TQVKWSCGETQ
+749 
-760 VHGVVVEFEKNMV
+760 
-773 VEAIRLVW
+773 
-781 EGASAK
+781 
-787 KYTVTLYADF
+787 
-797 ADSNSEIL
+797 
-805 REVKAY
+805 Y
-811 ETLVV
+811 E
-816 EDGEGGAGVTAYKNF
+816 
-831 YKENFTPYIVKKIVL
+831 
-846 ATEEAWDAGWGI
+846 
-858 KLKELAIDG
+858 
-867 TGEYSGILSGVE
+867 
-879 NVISDKA
+879 
-886 STGDVYNMQGICVK
+886 
-900 RAATT
+900 
-905 EDLNTLPTGIYIING
+905 
-920 KKIVVK
+920 

>member
-1 MKKLLLTTLLVGA
+1 MKKFIVASMMAAAMLTT
-14 AMTSA
+14 A
-19 SAKEYVVYNGG
+19 SATEYVVYNGG
-30 QELTADQTQLPV
+30 QELAAGQTQLPV

-80 TQFDI
+80 KQFDI

-142 VKDKFNDFFSLVTS
+142 VKDTFNDFFSLVTS

-251 YTYVIKAVAT
+251 YTYVVKAVAT
-261 LNGKEYVSEKEVSFM
+261 LNGEEYVSEKEVSFM

-415 LSYIVTTPAELSGAT
+415 LSYIVTTPAELADAS
-430 VAVYYKEA
+430 VACYYKEA
-438 SAETFTLTENSPLTL
+438 SAETFTLTESSPLIL

-465 FKAVATLGDVEYES
+465 FKVVATLGDVEYES

-504 KIANAYLKDEDA
+504 KIANAYLIGEDA

-531 TYNVDQTITVE
+531 TYNTDQTITVE

-567 FENKDMSVADGKWS
+567 FEYKDMSVADGKWS
-581 ITTDTKYPDNH
+581 ITTDTTYPDNH
-592 NIGWLYFNLAY
+592 NIGWLYFYLAY

-618 AENQAPSYGSLA
+618 AENEVPSYG
-630 SINMELSSNELKF
+630 ELSSINLALSNTELKV
-643 GEKAIVTAYGVDK
+643 GDNAIVTAYGVD
-656 NNHYLL
+656 NNGHYLL
-662 GGDNTINLSMDS
+662 GDDYAVTLTMDS

-695 ATCGDACV
+695 ATCGDAYV
-703 DKNIVCFE
+703 EKNIVCFE
-711 SKDCKTMTAS
+711 SSDCKTMTAS
-721 DSGFAYTAVNYNES
+721 DSGFTYTATNYNAG

-749 TQVKWSCGETQ
+749 TQVEWSCGETQ
-760 VHGVVVEFEKNMV
+760 EHGVVVEFEKNMV

-846 ATEEAWDAGWGI
+846 ATEEAWNAGWGI

-900 RAATT
+900 RGASV
-905 EDLNTLPTGIYIING
+905 EDLNSLPTGIYIING

>member
-1 MKKLLLTTLLVGA
+1 MTT
-14 AMTSA
+14 A

-30 QELTADQTQLPV
+30 QALTADQTQLPV
-42 NFWTWEGTINTV
+42 NFYTWEGTVNTV
-54 DNANEHSKDFT
+54 DNTDEYSKDFT
-65 VNNDGWWGGGWEIDG
+65 VSNNDWWGAGWEIDG
-80 TQFDI
+80 NNFDI
-85 TTFKA
+85 ASFKT

-106 NDALPFQLQFSS
+106 NDDLTFKIQMASKDVAKVEPVV
-118 SGATTSQPNIDIP
+118 DIP
-131 CTGKWEEVSLN
+131 CTGQWEEVTLN
-142 VKDKFNDFFSLVTS
+142 IKDTFNDFFSGVIS

-166 GGAGWAG
+166 GGSGWAG

-180 IRFEEIQA
+180 VRLVEIPA
-188 SPIIAVE
+188 TPIITLE
-195 ATNIEETSA
+195 ATNITETTA
-204 DLTYSITLPTA
+204 DLAYSISLPSA
-215 LAGAEVAVY
+215 LTGADVAVY
-224 YKEKSAAEYTLATG
+224 YKEKSAADYTLASK
-238 SPISLTGL
+238 SPIALTGL
-246 AEKTG
+246 VEKTN
-251 YTYVIKAVAT
+251 YTYVVKTVAT
-261 LNGKEYVSEKEVSFM
+261 LNDVEYVAEKEVSFM
-276 TGGLYKYGNK
+276 TGGLYKSGNK
-286 FYGTAE
+286 FYGNVE
-292 KDGFTYSYIL
+292 QNGFTYNYML
-302 IAESDGTLTC
+302 IAESDGSLTC
-312 KANITAPAGTDGVV
+312 KANITAPEGTVGLVPELNIAGPYIGFTKNTDPAT
-326 RQIKIADNW
+326 AD
-335 ITFGSNDD
+335 T
-343 AETSEAYPYK
+343 YPYTV
-353 ANGAG
+353 NGTG
-358 TFTLGEWS
+358 PFTLGEWS
-366 GDLFFYIP
+366 GDLFFWTK
-374 YAGGAARYDI
+374 YAGGVHRYDI
-384 TDYLYGLA
+384 PGYLYGLA
-392 NEAPAAAPSI
+392 NEAPASAPSI
-402 NVSVDEVTSTQAT
+402 SVSADEITAT
-415 LSYIVTTPAELSGAT
+415 TASLSYSVTTPSELSSAT

-438 SAETFTLTENSPLTL
+438 TSESFTLLESSPLVL

-504 KIANAYLKDEDA
+504 KIANAYLIGEDA

-567 FENKDMSVADGKWS
+567 FESKDMSVADGKWS

-592 NIGWLYFNLAY
+592 NIDWLYFNLAY
-603 DGGASTINVNGYTTG
+603 DGGASTIYVNGYTTG
-618 AENQAPSYGSLA
+618 AENEAPSYGSLA
-630 SINMELSSNELKF
+630 SINMELSSNELKI
-643 GEKAIVTAYGVDK
+643 GEKAIVTAYALDN

-662 GGDNTINLSMDS
+662 GGDNTIKLSMKS

-695 ATCGDACV
+695 ATCGDAYV

-721 DSGFAYTAVNYNES
+721 DSGFAYTATNYNAG

-749 TQVKWSCGETQ
+749 TQVEWSCGETQ
-760 VHGVVVEFEKNMV
+760 EHGVVVEFEKNMV

-846 ATEEAWDAGWGI
+846 ATEEAWNAGWGI

-900 RAATT
+900 RGASV
-905 EDLNTLPTGIYIING
+905 EDLNSLPTGIYIING

>member
-1 MKKLLLTTLLVGA
+1 MTT
-14 AMTSA
+14 A

-30 QELTADQTQLPV
+30 QALTADQTQLPV
-42 NFWTWEGTINTV
+42 NFYSWEGTVNTV
-54 DNANEHSKDFT
+54 DNTAEYSKDFT
-65 VNNDGWWGGGWEIDG
+65 VNNKGWWGAGWEIDG
-80 TQFDI
+80 TNFDI
-85 TTFKA
+85 ASFKT

-106 NDALPFQLQFSS
+106 NDDLPFQLQFSS
-118 SGATTSQPNIDIP
+118 TGVTTSQPNIDIP
-131 CTGKWEEVSLN
+131 CTGSWEEVSLN
-142 VKDKFNDFFSLVTS
+142 IKDTFNDFLSGVIS

-166 GGAGWAG
+166 GGSGWAG

-180 IRFEEIQA
+180 IRLVEISA
-188 SPIIAVE
+188 SPIITLE
-195 ATNIEETSA
+195 ATNITKTTA
-204 DLTYSITLPTA
+204 DLAYSISLPSA
-215 LAGAEVAVY
+215 LTDADVAVY
-224 YKEKSAAEYTLATG
+224 YKEKSAADYTPASE
-238 SPISLTGL
+238 SPIALTGL
-246 AEKTG
+246 VEKTN
-251 YTYVIKAVAT
+251 YTYVVKAVAT
-261 LNGKEYVSEKEVSFM
+261 LNDVEYVAEKEVSFM
-276 TGGLYKYGNK
+276 TGGLYKSGNK
-286 FYGTAE
+286 FYGNAE
-292 KDGFTYSYIL
+292 QNGFTYNYIL
-302 IAESDGTLTC
+302 IAESDGSLTC
-312 KANITAPAGTDGVV
+312 KANITAPEGTDGVV

-335 ITFGSNDD
+335 ITFSENTD
-343 AETSEAYPYK
+343 ATADTYPYTAK
-353 ANGAG
+353 GAG
-358 TFTLGEWS
+358 PFTLGEWS

-374 YAGGAARYDI
+374 YSRGADRYDI
-384 TDYLYGLA
+384 KNYLYGLA
-392 NEAPAAAPSI
+392 NEAPAPAPSI
-402 NVSVDEVTSTQAT
+402 TVSADEITATQAT
-415 LSYIVTTPAELSGAT
+415 LSYSVTTPAELSGAT
-430 VAVYYKEA
+430 IAVYYKEA
-438 SAETFTLTENSPLTL
+438 SAETFTLTENSPLIL

-504 KIANAYLKDEDA
+504 KIANAYLEEEDA

-531 TYNVDQTITVE
+531 TYNTDQTITVE

-567 FENKDMSVADGKWS
+567 FEYKDMSVADGKWS
-581 ITTDTKYPDNH
+581 ITTDTKYPDKH
-592 NIGWLYFNLAY
+592 NIGWLYFYLAY

-618 AENQAPSYGSLA
+618 AENQAPSYG
-630 SINMELSSNELKF
+630 ELSSINLALSNTELKV
-643 GEKAIVTAYGVDK
+643 GDNAIVTAYGVD
-656 NNHYLL
+656 NNGHYLL
-662 GGDNTINLSMDS
+662 GDDYAVTLTMNS

-695 ATCGDACV
+695 ATCGDAYV

-711 SKDCKTMTAS
+711 SSDCKTMTAS
-721 DSGFAYTAVNYNES
+721 DSGFTYTATNYNAG

-749 TQVKWSCGETQ
+749 TQVEWSCGETQ
-760 VHGVVVEFEKNMV
+760 KHGVVVEFEKNMV

-816 EDGEGGAGVTAYKNF
+816 EDGEGGAGVTVYKNF

-846 ATEEAWDAGWGI
+846 ATEKAWDAGWGI
-858 KLKELAIDG
+858 KLKELAVDG

-900 RAATT
+900 RGASV
-905 EDLNTLPTGIYIING
+905 EDLNSLPTGIYIING
-920 KKIVVK
+920 KKFVVK

>member
-14 AMTSA
+14 AMTTA

-80 TQFDI
+80 KKFDI

-118 SGATTSQPNIDIP
+118 SGVKNSQPDIDIP

-142 VKDKFNDFFSLVTS
+142 VKDTFNDFFSLVTS

-204 DLTYSITLPTA
+204 NLTYSITLPTA

-261 LNGKEYVSEKEVSFM
+261 LNGEEYVSEKEVSFM

-286 FYGTAE
+286 FYGNVE
-292 KDGFTYSYIL
+292 QNGFIYNYML
-302 IAESDGTLTC
+302 IAESDGSLTC
-312 KANITAPAGTDGVV
+312 KANITAPKGTVGVV
-326 RQIKIADNW
+326 RQIKIADNY
-335 ITFGSNDD
+335 INFSENTD
-343 AETSEAYPYK
+343 AATADTYPYT
-353 ANGAG
+353 ANATGP
-358 TFTLGEWS
+358 FTLGEWS
-366 GDLFFYIP
+366 GDLLLWTP
-374 YAGGAARYDI
+374 YAGGVNSCDI
-384 TDYLYGLA
+384 PGYLYGLA
-392 NEAPAAAPSI
+392 NEAPAPAPSI
-402 NVSVDEVTSTQAT
+402 TVSADEITATQAT
-415 LSYIVTTPAELSGAT
+415 LSYSVTTPAELSGAT

-465 FKAVATLGDVEYES
+465 FKAVATLDDVEYES

-504 KIANAYLKDEDA
+504 KIANAYLIGEDA

-531 TYNVDQTITVE
+531 TYNTDQTITVE
-542 ATPHGDATKIVGM
+542 AIPHGDATKIVGM
-555 VPKITISSNDYK
+555 VPKITISSDDYK
-567 FENKDMSVADGKWS
+567 FEYKDMSVADGKWS
-581 ITTDTKYPDNH
+581 ITTDTKYPDKH
-592 NIGWLYFNLAY
+592 NIGWLYFYLAY
-603 DGGASTINVNGYTTG
+603 DGGASPINVNGYTTG
-618 AENQAPSYGSLA
+618 AENEAPSYGSLA
-630 SINMELSSNELKF
+630 SINMELSSNELKI
-643 GEKAIVTAYGVDK
+643 GEKAIVTAYALDN

-662 GGDNTINLSMDS
+662 GGDNTI
-674 EAFTLEGVKVTAIN
+674 
-688 KGVGTLK
+688 
-695 ATCGDACV
+695 
-703 DKNIVCFE
+703 
-711 SKDCKTMTAS
+711 
-721 DSGFAYTAVNYNES
+721 
-735 DTQDLAAAFDGNVG
+735 
-749 TQVKWSCGETQ
+749 
-760 VHGVVVEFEKNMV
+760 
-773 VEAIRLVW
+773 
-781 EGASAK
+781 
-787 KYTVTLYADF
+787 
-797 ADSNSEIL
+797 
-805 REVKAY
+805 
-811 ETLVV
+811 
-816 EDGEGGAGVTAYKNF
+816 
-831 YKENFTPYIVKKIVL
+831 
-846 ATEEAWDAGWGI
+846 
-858 KLKELAIDG
+858 
-867 TGEYSGILSGVE
+867 
-879 NVISDKA
+879 
-886 STGDVYNMQGICVK
+886 
-900 RAATT
+900 
-905 EDLNTLPTGIYIING
+905 
-920 KKIVVK
+920 

>member
-1 MKKLLLTTLLVGA
+1 MKKLLLTTFLVGA
-14 AMTSA
+14 AMTTA

-42 NFWTWEGTINTV
+42 NFHPWEGTVSTK
-54 DNANEHSKDFT
+54 DNEKDFSKDFT

-80 TQFDI
+80 KQFDI

-118 SGATTSQPNIDIP
+118 SGVKNSQPDIDIP

-142 VKDKFNDFFSLVTS
+142 VKDTFNDFFSLVTS

-276 TGGLYKYGNK
+276 TGGLYKHGNK

-343 AETSEAYPYK
+343 AETSKAYPYK

-384 TDYLYGLA
+384 TGYLYGLA

-465 FKAVATLGDVEYES
+465 FKAVATLGNVEYES

-504 KIANAYLKDEDA
+504 KIANAYLIGEDA

-567 FENKDMSVADGKWS
+567 FEYKDMSVADGKWS
-581 ITTDTKYPDNH
+581 ITTDTTYPDKH
-592 NIGWLYFNLAY
+592 NIGWLYFYLAY

-618 AENQAPSYGSLA
+618 AENEAPSYGSLA
-630 SINMELSSNELKF
+630 SINMELSSNELKI
-643 GEKAIVTAYGVDK
+643 GEKAIVTAYALDN

-695 ATCGDACV
+695 ATCGDAYV

-711 SKDCKTMTAS
+711 SKNCKTMTAS
-721 DSGFAYTAVNYNES
+721 DSGFTYTATNYNAG

-749 TQVKWSCGETQ
+749 TQVEWSCGETQ
-760 VHGVVVEFEKNMV
+760 EHGVVVEFEKNMV

-816 EDGEGGAGVTAYKNF
+816 EDGEGGAGVTVYKNF

-858 KLKELAIDG
+858 KLKELAVDG